1 MAVKKMTPKADTSF
15 KYAQAEEAVVPPSPS
30 AAKAPSRAEESLKSI
45 LALLRGVG
53 PVLVGSAP
61 NGAEVQKLVDALKDP

>member
-1 MAVKKMTPKADTSF
+1 MAVKKTTPKTEASF
-15 KYAQAEEAVVPPSPS
+15 KYTPAEETVVPAPS
-30 AAKAPSRAEESLKSI
+30 APSNNIGESLKSI

-61 NGAEVQKLVDALKDP
+61 NGAEVQKLLDGLKDP

>member
-1 MAVKKMTPKADTSF
+1 MAIKKTIMPKADVEMSRPRHVEPEP
-15 KYAQAEEAVVPPSPS
+15 KEDSGVGVV
-30 AAKAPSRAEESLKSI
+30 ESVKSI
-45 LALLRGVG
+45 LALLHGVG